1 MDSNAFNNWPTG
13 SILRIILVVFCAG
26 AAIGFIVGLMVQS

>member
-1 MDSNAFNNWPTG
+1 MDMSEHEKAT
-13 SILRIILVVFCAG
+13 LRIILVVFCAG